1 MGRDQSR
8 RGQVFPESI
17 VEPLQRGGGGD
28 GGMFFH
34 LLASDQFGT
43 VPRRTYQD
51 GGTLASCAT
60 QGLGSHVEGV
70 RGVVGDHTMHL

>member
-1 MGRDQSR
+1 M
-8 RGQVFPESI
+8 
-17 VEPLQRGGGGD
+17 GGGS
-28 GGMFFH
+28 GMFFH

-43 VPRRTYQD
+43 VPRCTYQD

-70 RGVVGDHTMHL
+70 CGVVADHMIHL